1 MEAVVHVSEK
11 GMKLDRFLRIHF
23 PKAGNAARL
32 LKAGRLT
39 VDGRPFRLADPLAAG
54 QVVRIAEGAGR
65 SGEGDSASAAS
76 RSPSSTDSRGTSSTS
91 SRGASPTRGTRAG
104 SSSGASSAAPAD
116 PAIVAELAAMTLHS
130 DDEMIVFDK
139 PSGLAVHAG
148 TRTTRDLDTMLTALA
163 GDDGERPV
171 LVHRLDKETSGVLV
185 AARGKRQAARLGRM
199 FADRRMEKVYVA
211 LLAGVPE
218 PRAGVISVPLKK
230 VATSRGGRMV
240 AADAADPEALPAETA
255 YEVAEL
261 RDGGASSLVV
271 FRPKTG
277 RQHQLRAHAAI
288 LGHPILGDRLYGR
301 TGSAPRLMLHAHRLA
316 FTGGDG
322 EQWCFEAPIPSEFAG
337 RSA

>member
-1 MEAVVHVSEK
+1 MEATVHVSEK

-39 VDGRPFRLADPLAAG
+39 VDGRPFRLADPLTAG
-54 QVVRIAEGAGR
+54 QVVRIAEGPTRA
-65 SGEGDSASAAS
+65 GEGATVSAAS
-76 RSPSSTDSRGTSSTS
+76 RVTPPARGE
-91 SRGASPTRGTRAG
+91 RAGASPA
-104 SSSGASSAAPAD
+104 ASAPVD
-116 PAIVAELAAMTLHS
+116 PAILAELAAMTIHS
-130 DDEMIVFDK
+130 DDELLVFDK

-148 TRTTRDLDTMLTALA
+148 TRTTRDLDTMLAALT
-163 GDDGERPV
+163 GVDGERPV

-240 AADAADPEALPAETA
+240 AAEAADPEAQSAETR
-255 YEVAEL
+255 YEIAEV
-261 RDGGASSLVV
+261 RDGGASSLVI

-288 LGHPILGDRLYGR
+288 MGHPILGDRLYGR
-301 TGSAPRLMLHAHRLA
+301 AGSAPRLMLHAHRLA
-316 FTGGDG
+316 FGGGGD
-322 EQWCFEAPIPSEFAG
+322 WCFEAPIPSEFGDRPA
-337 RSA
+337 

>member
-1 MEAVVHVSEK
+1 MEATVHVSEK

-39 VDGRPFRLADPLAAG
+39 VDGRPFRLADALAAG

-65 SGEGDSASAAS
+65 NGEGDAASAAS
-76 RSPSSTDSRGTSSTS
+76 RGP
-91 SRGASPTRGTRAG
+91 SPTRGTRAG

-148 TRTTRDLDTMLTALA
+148 TRTTRDLDTMLAALA

-230 VATSRGGRMV
+230 VATPRGGRMV

-261 RDGGASSLVV
+261 RDGGASSLVI

-301 TGSAPRLMLHAHRLA
+301 AGSAPRLMLHAHRLA
-316 FTGGDG
+316 FAGGDG
-322 EQWCFEAPIPSEFAG
+322 RDWCFEAAIPREFAD